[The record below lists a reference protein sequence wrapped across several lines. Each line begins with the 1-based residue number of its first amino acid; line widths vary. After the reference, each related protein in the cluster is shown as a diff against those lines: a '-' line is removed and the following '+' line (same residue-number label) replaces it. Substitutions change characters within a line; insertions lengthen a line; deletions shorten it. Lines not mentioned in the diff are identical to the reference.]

1 MMRTLAATPLL
12 AVLTLA
18 LTALTTIGQQTTAKS
33 GAGPL
38 STAPPATVT
47 MPPGLPELLQD
58 LDACFARG
66 DVDAY
71 MAHFT
76 PDHDGALAVV
86 RQRLERLCAA
96 VPQRQ
101 RRSTVVGGARTIGP
115 RVVVLVRSQVELG
128 RAGDGPHAAFA
139 EDWLLA
145 LDVAA
150 AAAPPGRARP
160 TFAVEIPTGAKWRDQ
175 ALLRCPACNY
185 EIGGIAGWLM
195 VLVRSDRAHALEA
208 ASFYLLGTDIACDVS
223 VECADEPLPAA
234 TLASELG
241 GTLQSLANEPARA
254 SAGGRR
260 PVEPWLPPSL
270 RAMPPRG
277 LDAARIVV
285 DLPPEGGG
293 GRASEDL
300 DGSRMLLHVA
310 VFGGLR
316 HLLLVRGSKRS
327 LAQHA
332 ATVDDLLASYHLL
345 QVDGAMVHAGSEA
358 LSHHCGG
365 QIDGSTYTNVLHDLV
380 LQGPAG
386 WRVQQRT
393 GGAAFRALW
402 TSPAGSTLWLTGHQV
417 PPGMQHWSR
426 ATADA
431 WLRHLCT
438 QQRWTV
444 LPDSEVAWS
453 DDADSGMAWRTFDAE
468 MPSDEPAKAGTAR
481 PRQHVRILL
490 RKDLLVVANGCG
502 RTPADDEAIQAALA
516 TLRRK

>member
-1 MMRTLAATPLL
+1 M
-12 AVLTLA
+12 
-18 LTALTTIGQQTTAKS
+18 
-33 GAGPL
+33 
-38 STAPPATVT
+38 
-47 MPPGLPELLQD
+47 
-58 LDACFARG
+58 
-66 DVDAY
+66 
-71 MAHFT
+71 
-76 PDHDGALAVV
+76 V
-86 RQRLERLCAA
+86 R
-96 VPQRQ
+96 
-101 RRSTVVGGARTIGP
+101 
-115 RVVVLVRSQVELG
+115 
-128 RAGDGPHAAFA
+128 
-139 EDWLLA
+139 
-145 LDVAA
+145 
-150 AAAPPGRARP
+150 
-160 TFAVEIPTGAKWRDQ
+160 
-175 ALLRCPACNY
+175 
-185 EIGGIAGWLM
+185 
-195 VLVRSDRAHALEA
+195 
-208 ASFYLLGTDIACDVS
+208 
-223 VECADEPLPAA
+223 
-234 TLASELG
+234 
-241 GTLQSLANEPARA
+241 
-254 SAGGRR
+254 
-260 PVEPWLPPSL
+260 
-270 RAMPPRG
+270 
-277 LDAARIVV
+277 
-285 DLPPEGGG
+285 
-293 GRASEDL
+293 
-300 DGSRMLLHVA
+300 
-310 VFGGLR
+310 
-316 HLLLVRGSKRS
+316 
-327 LAQHA
+327 
-332 ATVDDLLASYHLL
+332 
-345 QVDGAMVHAGSEA
+345 AGSEA